1 MRRQDLTEL
10 HFIAPI
16 SNAVSMLRRGIL
28 SNRLAERVPHE
39 SVALAAVQDVRS
51 EILVPGGRPLHD
63 YANLYFN
70 ARNPM
75 MFKRRSRH
83 EDLAILRVSTDVLDL
98 AGVVITDANAASDYR
113 RFEGAPEG
121 IAIVDDALTFAKDWR
136 HANRID
142 YYRHKSA
149 MCAEVLVPGSVHPR
163 FIGGAYVSGPAGRT
177 NLAEVGFDRPA
188 TENPDLF
195 FQ

>member
-1 MRRQDLTEL
+1 MSILQ
-10 HFIAPI
+10 
-16 SNAVSMLRRGIL
+16 RGIL
-28 SNRLAERVPHE
+28 SHRWAERVPHE

-51 EILVPGGRPLHD
+51 GIIVPGGRPLHD

-83 EDLAILRVSTDVLDL
+83 EDLAIMRITTDVLDL

-136 HANRID
+136 HANRIE

-149 MCAEVLVPGSVHPR
+149 MCAEVLVPGSVRPH
-163 FIGGAYVSGPAGRT
+163 FIDGAYTSGAAGRA
-177 NLAEVGFDRPA
+177 NLTHVGFDRPV